1 MSTIVLEH
9 LQHANSASPDLT
21 VDSSGNIGIG
31 TTTPSATLEINP
43 ASGGSELKITS
54 TDNGGNNVR
63 LYQGYNTYLNA
74 SNNVYM
80 SAGGNTDMFNLVNG
94 KVGIGTTGPGSPLQV
109 HSLVDQAY
117 SPSSYNSAST
127 LTLKSPNT
135 ANNYSGIRFSN
146 TSGSYEY
153 FAGSVQNAT
162 SNADFVVQGY
172 NSGSSYGTSG
182 YREYL
187 RIYEHGAV
195 TMPSQPSF
203 SATGFSAHRYMNTWQ
218 GTALNNWNK
227 VEQSSANAF
236 NNSNGRFT
244 APVAGMYFFIYT
256 SMFQNPSTNDFHNN
270 LRINGSAI
278 VNSNNH
284 SGGGSANGHT
294 WNDCTASA
302 AVYCNVGDY
311 VTCDSTGSSSST
323 CFLYGSGTG
332 SRYSNFSG
340 WLIG

>member
-80 SAGGNTDMFNLVNG
+80 SAGGNADMFNLVNG

-109 HSLVDQAY
+109 HSSVDQAY

-146 TSGSYEY
+146 DAGSYEY
-153 FAGSVQNAT
+153 FTGSVQNAT

-182 YREYL
+182 YHEYL

-195 TMPSQPSF
+195 TMSYQPGVNVAPLSTE
-203 SATGFSAHRYMNTWQ
+203 S
-218 GTALNNWNK
+218 GTYNN
-227 VEQSSANAF
+227 SAN
-236 NNSNGRFT
+236 NNQYCIWTSIRWQTGNNYNTSNGVFT
-244 APVAGMYFFIYT
+244 APVTGKYYVSFHSNWYNNNAGTWIMPQVYK
-256 SMFQNPSTNDFHNN
+256 
-270 LRINGSAI
+270 NGSVWEQWYHNTANHGSWIQIQGATI
-278 VNSNNH
+278 VDAAQNDTIRLYKQTQSG
-284 SGGGSANGHT
+284 SGGGADIGGYS
-294 WNDCTASA
+294 SF
-302 AVYCNVGDY
+302 VVRLVG
-311 VTCDSTGSSSST
+311 
-323 CFLYGSGTG
+323 
-332 SRYSNFSG
+332 
-340 WLIG
+340 